1 MRMRFAVLVLC
12 GLFADS
18 VAVFAEPLPQQSAA
32 KQDAG
37 PRDGEQS
44 PDYSPPRW
52 PLPKIDDA
60 RVGAMGIRSVAGR
73 HFTLY
78 TDLPASEAVDELP
91 KVFDAAVP
99 QWCEY
104 FRIPPQAAQDWHLVA
119 YVIGDKD
126 RFRKSGLLPDN
137 LPPFLHGYQRFAEI
151 WVYEQPSDYYRRHLV
166 LHEGTHAF
174 MHWAL
179 GGAGPPWYMEGMAE
193 LLATHEW
200 SGGELRL
207 GVFPGSKQQ
216 TPQWGRIK
224 IIQDDVAANRGK
236 TIKQVTQY
244 DVHAHLQ
251 VEPYAWCWA
260 TAAFFQGQAAYRQ
273 SFQRLFLNVRSREGD
288 FTRRFA
294 EGLRGEWGVTNRQWE
309 LFVREIDYGY
319 DLEREAIEMRPSQ
332 PLLEGAP
339 KFNVAADRG
348 WQSTGLQLAG
358 GQRYRVEASGRFQL
372 DDRPSVWWCE
382 ANGVTIHYFRGFPL
396 GMLLGAVVDEQT
408 ASAGVESL
416 LHPEPIGA
424 RAELQPARGGTLY
437 LRINDRPSSLCNNA
451 GRLDVVVQKL
461 PD

>member
-1 MRMRFAVLVLC
+1 MRMRCAFLVLC
-12 GLFADS
+12 GFFAGPG
-18 VAVFAEPLPQQSAA
+18 AVFAGPFPQQNAGR
-32 KQDAG
+32 QDAG
-37 PRDGEQS
+37 PGDGRSQS
-44 PDYSPPRW
+44 HYSPPKW

-60 RVGAMGIRSVAGR
+60 RVGSLGIRSVAGR
-73 HFTLY
+73 HLTLY
-78 TDLPASEAVDELP
+78 TDLPESQAVDELP

-99 QWCEY
+99 QWCDY
-104 FRIPPQAAQDWHLVA
+104 FRIPLRSAEDWRLVG

-126 RFRKSGLLPDN
+126 RFRKSGLLPEN

-151 WVYEQPSDYYRRHLV
+151 WAYEQPSDYYRRHLV

-207 GVFPGSKQQ
+207 GVFPVSKQQ

-260 TAAFFQGQAAYRQ
+260 TAAFFQGQAAYRP
-273 SFQRLFLNVRSREGD
+273 SFQRLSLNVRSRDDD

-294 EGLRGEWGVTNRQWE
+294 EGLRGGWGVTNRQWE

-319 DLEREAIEMRPSQ
+319 DLEREAIETRPSK
-332 PLLEGAP
+332 PFPGGSL
-339 KFNVAADRG
+339 KFELAADRG

-358 GQRYRVEASGRFQL
+358 GRRYRVEASGRFQL
-372 DDRPSVWWCE
+372 DDQPVVWWSE
-382 ANGVTIHYFRGFPL
+382 ANGVTIHYVRGFPL
-396 GMLLGAVVDEQT
+396 GMLLGAVVDEQ
-408 ASAGVESL
+408 APSAGVESL
-416 LHPEPIGA
+416 LHPEPIGT
-424 RAELQPARGGTLY
+424 RTDLQPAHGGTLY
-437 LRINDRPSSLCNNA
+437 LRINDRPSSLRNNA
-451 GRLDVVVQKL
+451 GRLDVAVQEL